1 MPTSSAAIKLILNK
15 IKGRQKNLHK
25 CFSGNI
31 CENSYR
37 AIKELG
43 QEKNDKEK

>member
-1 MPTSSAAIKLILNK
+1 MQQLNWFLIKLK
-15 IKGRQKNLHK
+15 EGKKNLHK

>member
-1 MPTSSAAIKLILNK
+1 MSTSSTAIKLIFNK
-15 IKGRQKNLHK
+15 IKERQANLYK
-25 CFSGNI
+25 CLSGNI